1 MRVVSSIARK
11 NPNDLEKRPTHFK
24 RCLAKAELTQKDIS
38 NVKFLHFESYY
49 DMEFV
54 EDFLRFWKNDEHF
67 SRFDLRDY
75 KFVFTWRKKEA
86 IAVHK
91 SALEDGCIVT
101 TLVDMDHDLRNKEF
115 KNIDGV
121 FSTRYALTL
130 TTMQFLK
137 NSKTLDKE
145 ILHHV
150 VTEISN
156 LDEKRCL
163 KIIERALENTL
174 ERLKRSNRYA
184 IENFKNRKIEKPLN
198 DHDLVN
204 SILTE
209 LGIPADDINRSR
221 DIERQIKSHA
231 KVDSN
236 GKLRGLL
243 QKMMAFQPPATES
256 T

>member
-11 NPNDLEKRPTHFK
+11 NPNDLEKRPTHFR

-38 NVKFLHFESYY
+38 NIKFLHFESYY

-54 EDFLRFWKNDEHF
+54 EEFLRYWKDDEHF
-67 SRFDLRDY
+67 SRYDLRDY

-91 SALEDGCIVT
+91 SAIEDGCIVT

-137 NSKTLDKE
+137 SSKKLDEE

-150 VTEISN
+150 VKEISN

-174 ERLKRSNRYA
+174 ERLNRSSRYA
-184 IENFKNRKIEKPLN
+184 VDNFEKMNIKKPLN

-204 SILTE
+204 SILAE
-209 LGIPADDINRSR
+209 LGIPADDIIRSR
-221 DIERQIKSHA
+221 GIEKQIKSHA
-231 KVDSN
+231 KADSN

-243 QKMMAFQPPATES
+243 QRMIAFQPAATES